1 MIRKKVL
8 LLGDFHVGK
17 TSLIRRFVENSFSD
31 RYLTTI
37 GVKISRKRIELPEYE
52 ALEMMIW
59 DIEGATP
66 VKAIPRSYLLGAAG
80 AIIVGDVTR
89 SETLEDLR
97 RHVEDFRRVNPGS
110 PWVIAYN
117 KIDLLPPE
125 RFEAL
130 ARSSVDGEVFYTSAK
145 EGIQVDT
152 MFLTLAQR
160 ILS

>member
-1 MIRKKVL
+1 MIRRKIL

-37 GVKISRKRIELPEYE
+37 GVKISRKRVEFSEGEP
-52 ALEMMIW
+52 LEMMIW

-66 VKAIPRSYLLGAAG
+66 VKQVPRSYLVGASG

-89 SETLEDLR
+89 AETLER
-97 RHVEDFRRVNPGS
+97 VMTHVESFSNVNPGN

-125 RFEAL
+125 RYLTLQKEMTEENYFL
-130 ARSSVDGEVFYTSAK
+130 TSAK
-145 EGIQVDT
+145 EGTQVNE
-152 MFLTLAQR
+152 MFLFLAKR

>member
-37 GVKISRKRIELPEYE
+37 GVKISRKRIDLPEQE

-66 VKAIPRSYLLGAAG
+66 VKAIPRSYLQGAAG

-97 RHVEDFRRVNPGS
+97 RHVEDFRRVNPES

-117 KIDLLPPE
+117 KIDLLPAK
-125 RFEAL
+125 RFEPPVE
-130 ARSSVDGEVFYTSAK
+130 SSFEGDAFQTSAK
-145 EGIQVDT
+145 EGIHVNE